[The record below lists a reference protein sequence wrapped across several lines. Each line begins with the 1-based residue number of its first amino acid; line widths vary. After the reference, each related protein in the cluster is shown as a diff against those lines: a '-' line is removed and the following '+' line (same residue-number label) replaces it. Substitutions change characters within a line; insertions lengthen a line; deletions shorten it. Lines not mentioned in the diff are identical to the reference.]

1 MSTEVTNL
9 DDSMDY
15 FDAMEV
21 IYYED
26 MIQSSDSSSTTTVAE
41 DDLQEF
47 LTASEPNINNFQATK
62 EQSKR
67 KRLRRL
73 AHEQRTKLEMKI
85 KARRKKFKQLMS
97 EPKVVLTRDKL
108 SFVCGVLTIM
118 VTEAVLLVAPNKMVE
133 LYTTLLIPL
142 MLARYV
148 IYKSDLY
155 HYFMYDFCYYAQ
167 VLLLLQMYKYPNN
180 TELRKVMFSIANGPL
195 ESSHII
201 SVVSSYGFMC
211 SI

>member
-1 MSTEVTNL
+1 
-9 DDSMDY
+9 MDY

-21 IYYED
+21 IYYDD
-26 MIQSSDSSSTTTVAE
+26 MIESSESSSTTAA
-41 DDLQEF
+41 DDEFQEF
-47 LTASEPNINNFQATK
+47 LTASEQDSNNSNNNTSK

-67 KRLRRL
+67 KRLRRM
-73 AHEQRTKLEMKI
+73 AHEQRKKLETKI

-118 VTEAVLLVAPNKMVE
+118 VIEPVLLVAPQRMGE

-142 MLARYV
+142 LLARYV

-167 VLLLLQMYKYPNN
+167 VLMLLQMYKYPNN
-180 TELRKVMFSIANGPL
+180 IELRKVMFSVANGPL
-195 ESSHII
+195 CIAIVMGETASSFIQWI
-201 SVVSSYGFMC
+201 R
-211 SI
+211 

>member
-1 MSTEVTNL
+1 MSTDVTNL
-9 DDSMDY
+9 DESMDY

-21 IYYED
+21 IYYDD
-26 MIQSSDSSSTTTVAE
+26 MFESSDSSSTTPSTTAE
-41 DDLQEF
+41 DELQE
-47 LTASEPNINNFQATK
+47 LLEPNINSKDTTK

-67 KRLRRL
+67 KRLRRM
-73 AHEQRTKLEMKI
+73 AHEQRKKLEMKI

-97 EPKVVLTRDKL
+97 EPKVVLTRDKI
-108 SFVCGVLTIM
+108 SFICGVLTIM
-118 VTEAVLLVAPNKMVE
+118 LIEAILLVAPHRMGE

-180 TELRKVMFSIANGPL
+180 IELRKVMFSIANGPL
-195 ESSHII
+195 ESPLCIDL
-201 SVVSSYGFMC
+201 
-211 SI
+211 